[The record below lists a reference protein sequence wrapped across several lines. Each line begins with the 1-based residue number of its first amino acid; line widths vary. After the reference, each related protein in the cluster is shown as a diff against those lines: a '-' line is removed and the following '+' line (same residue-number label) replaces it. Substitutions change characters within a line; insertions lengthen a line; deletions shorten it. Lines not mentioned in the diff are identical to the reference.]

1 MASRIFRVSIKE
13 TRQSALN
20 LSVATRSLAMLSH
33 CKKLCFDRTCPGKPV
48 NPAFSLAD
56 VWAGVTHYRQV
67 APRDFTMNLALFV
80 FNFCKIKA
88 DSGAKKWEETTFL
101 EILKFLHE
109 SQIYGDTDLWSRII
123 GSTNEPVQYW
133 YLLWAEHVFHINSDI
148 GFYSKRLD
156 GYFYSN
162 ITITS

>member
-1 MASRIFRVSIKE
+1 MASRIFRVLIKE

-20 LSVATRSLAMLSH
+20 LSVATHSLAILSH

-88 DSGAKKWEETTFL
+88 DSGAKKWEKTTFL

-109 SQIYGDTDLWSRII
+109 SQIYGWRHKSLVKDHCLYEWT
-123 GSTNEPVQYW
+123 STVLIFALGRTCFPY
-133 YLLWAEHVFHINSDI
+133 
-148 GFYSKRLD
+148 
-156 GYFYSN
+156 
-162 ITITS
+162 